1 MHTELT
7 DKQRLL
13 LNTYERLNVEYQRL
27 IDRKL
32 EQFAAEEE
40 TERVLDENREKKKQR
55 LLAELFDEADV
66 ETPANKRRSAGCFS
80 NFFNRF
86 Y

>member
-13 LNTYERLNVEYQRL
+13 LNTYERLSVEYQRL

-40 TERVLDENREKKKQR
+40 TERVLDEIREKKKQR

-66 ETPANKRRSAGCFS
+66 ETPAGKK
-80 NFFNRF
+80 
-86 Y
+86 